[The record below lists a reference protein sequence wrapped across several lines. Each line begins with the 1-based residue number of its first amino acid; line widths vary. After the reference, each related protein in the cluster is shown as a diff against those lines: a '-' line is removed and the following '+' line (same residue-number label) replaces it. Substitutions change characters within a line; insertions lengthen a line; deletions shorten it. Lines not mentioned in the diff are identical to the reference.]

1 MCALLNF
8 IKVFCI
14 VLHILT
20 FHSLHWSIYP
30 HPPTLKV
37 VNYKELQVTT
47 SIYLF
52 ISAKGKKEW
61 HLDFD
66 FVHQ

>member
-14 VLHILT
+14 VLHIVT
-20 FHSLHWSIYP
+20 FHSLRWSIYSEGG
-30 HPPTLKV
+30 HNLR
-37 VNYKELQVTT
+37 ELQVAA
-47 SIYLF
+47 SIYLL
-52 ISAKGKKEW
+52 ILATGKKW
-61 HLDFD
+61 YPDFD